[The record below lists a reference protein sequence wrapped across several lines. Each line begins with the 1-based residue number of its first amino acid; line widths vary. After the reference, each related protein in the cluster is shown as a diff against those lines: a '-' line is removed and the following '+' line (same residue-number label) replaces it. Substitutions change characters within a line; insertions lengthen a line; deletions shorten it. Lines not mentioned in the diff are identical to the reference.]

1 MSISG
6 PSPEKPTYQSDFK
19 ESLNVFQKS
28 FEGYKNSTFDVQKDQ
43 YSLAMKESMNAM
55 QDSINGLMNAKLQKL
70 KSNLEGHVDEYMEN
84 PNLKNEQKVEGDL
97 KNIKDES

>member
-6 PSPEKPTYQSDFK
+6 PGSEKPTYQSDFK
-19 ESLNVFQKS
+19 DSLNVFQNS

-43 YSLAMKESMNAM
+43 YSLAMKESINAM

-70 KSNLEGHVDEYMEN
+70 KSNLEGHVDEYIQN
-84 PNLKNEQKVEGDL
+84 PNTQNEQKVERDL
-97 KNIKDES
+97 KNIKEES

>member
-1 MSISG
+1 MSVSG

-19 ESLNVFQKS
+19 YSVNVFQKS

-43 YSLAMKESMNAM
+43 YSLAMKESMSAM

-70 KSNLEGHVDEYMEN
+70 KSNLEGHVEEYIQN
-84 PNLKNEQKVEGDL
+84 PTPHNEQKVEGDL
-97 KNIKDES
+97 KNIKEES